1 MRYQLLNEWQKQ
13 KQIKKE
19 KRKRGGQRRGLL
31 SESIFDLLN
40 LIYNL
45 PMAKN
50 LKTIHINHNNKPVK
64 SDI

>member
-13 KQIKKE
+13 KQIKKAS
-19 KRKRGGQRRGLL
+19 KQPGQRRRLF
-31 SESIFDLLN
+31 SECIFDLLN

-50 LKTIHINHNNKPVK
+50 LKTIHMNHNNKPVK

>member
-13 KQIKKE
+13 KQIKKAS
-19 KRKRGGQRRGLL
+19 KQPGQRRRLV
-31 SESIFDLLN
+31 SECIFDLLN

-50 LKTIHINHNNKPVK
+50 LKTIHMNHNNKPVK

>member
-13 KQIKKE
+13 KQIKKASKQE
-19 KRKRGGQRRGLL
+19 GQRRRLV
-31 SESIFDLLN
+31 SECIFDLLN

-50 LKTIHINHNNKPVK
+50 LKTIHMNHNNKPVK